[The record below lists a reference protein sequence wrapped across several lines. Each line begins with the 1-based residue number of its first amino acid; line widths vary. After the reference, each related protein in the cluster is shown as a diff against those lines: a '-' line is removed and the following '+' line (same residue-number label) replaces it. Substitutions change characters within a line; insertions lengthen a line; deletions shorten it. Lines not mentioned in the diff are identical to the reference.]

1 MIRFANFE
9 PDRTKFALDA
19 STSLVNAI
27 PVADGWGP
35 VAELVSFTQA
45 LPAACKGYCFTRDAT
60 GSYRIFAGTAT
71 GLYEL
76 NQTDYSWTDVS
87 GLSAPYAVP
96 AEDNWSF
103 LQFGN
108 TLFASNISDPHQ
120 TIDLTSGTDFADAAG
135 SPPQAK
141 YTWIAG
147 EYMCL
152 GHLATDAAAVMTSG
166 IGDASFWTIGL
177 RGCDIQSFADGGE
190 IVGGI
195 GSERGATVFQRS
207 MIRSMLITA
216 GGDYS
221 FTTQVVN
228 PSRGVLAPLSIA
240 QIGPGQYFYY
250 SGDGFF
256 TGPEGR
262 PIGAERVDRWF
273 MGLADSSKLNEIRSI
288 ADPFNKIV
296 WTQATDVTGA
306 KFLVGY
312 NWQLDRWCYAY
323 NNITAMAPMVTPGVT
338 WDGIETLF
346 ATWDDADIPWDSAV
360 LSGGLLR
367 FAAFDT
373 DNKLGFFTGL
383 PRAAR
388 FTTADIELNPG
399 SRSFLQQ
406 ARVYTDCSDFTL
418 TAIASD
424 KHGGTRTTG
433 SQVAPY
439 GATGLCHF
447 RSSALLHA
455 FQMDIPAGTDWNHVI
470 GIEPVARAEGRR

>member
-1 MIRFANFE
+1 MIVFPPFE
-9 PDRTKFALDA
+9 PDRSQYALDA
-19 STSLVNAI
+19 STWIVNAI
-27 PVADGWGP
+27 PVRDGWGP
-35 VAELVSFTQA
+35 LPAVVPFTQA
-45 LPAACKGYCFTRDAT
+45 LPAACKGACFARTAS
-60 GSYRIFAGTAT
+60 GSFRIFAGTAT

-87 GLSAPYAVP
+87 GLSAPYGVP
-96 AEDNWSF
+96 AEDKWCF
-103 LQFGN
+103 TQFGN
-108 TLFASNISDPHQ
+108 TLFASNIADPHQ
-120 TIDLTSGTDFADAAG
+120 SIDLTSGTDFADAAG

-147 EYMCL
+147 EYFCL
-152 GHLATDAAAVMTSG
+152 GHLATDPTAIMTSG
-166 IGDASFWTIGL
+166 IGDASYWTIGQ
-177 RGCDIQSFADGGE
+177 RGCDIQPFPDGGE
-190 IVGGI
+190 IKGGI
-195 GSERGATVFQRS
+195 GAERGATIFQRS
-207 MIRSMLITA
+207 MIRGMAIAS

-221 FTTQVVN
+221 FTTQVIN
-228 PSRGVLAPLSIA
+228 PGRGVLAPLTIA

-273 MGLADSSKLNEIRSI
+273 LEQADSAKIGEARSV

-296 WTQATDVTGA
+296 WTQAIDASGA

-312 NWQLDRWCYAY
+312 NWQLDRWCYAD
-323 NNITAMAPMVTPGVT
+323 NNVSEMVPMVTPGVT

-346 ATWDDADIPWDSAV
+346 ASWDEADIPWDSAI

-383 PRAAR
+383 PRAATL
-388 FTTADIELNPG
+388 TTADTELNAG

-406 ARVYTDCSDFTL
+406 ARVYTDCNDFTL
-418 TAIASD
+418 KAITSD

-433 SQVAPY
+433 SAVAPY

-455 FQMDIPAGTDWNHVI
+455 FQMEIAAGTDWNQVM
-470 GIEPVARAEGRR
+470 GVEPVARREGAR